1 MVHSLNVLNWCALA
15 PGMGSHEQWIA
26 WAQDPE
32 LRATWQ
38 GDLPKSSHI
47 PMMSARRMST
57 GSRLAVEAGLSLLE
71 GATADMAIFTSRHG
85 ELERTYKIL
94 QCLNSQQN
102 ISPTDFAMSV
112 HNTASGW
119 LTITANE
126 TMPVASL
133 AAGIDSFQ
141 QGIIEAMGMLASGA
155 KRVLLVDFD
164 GIMPSFYHSQT
175 SPIGLPYALALLLA
189 VGDDL
194 QCECISS
201 IDSNESEL
209 PHGLSFL
216 RHWLNKK
223 PSFVVP
229 GQHNNWQWSQ

>member
-1 MVHSLNVLNWCALA
+1 MTHSLNILNWCALA
-15 PGMGSHEQWIA
+15 PGMGGQELWLA
-26 WAQDPE
+26 WARE
-32 LRATWQ
+32 GEHSVRWQ
-38 GDLPKSSHI
+38 GDLPKSAHI

-94 QCLNSQQN
+94 QSLHQQQN

-119 LTITANE
+119 LTITAND
-126 TMPVASL
+126 TMPVTSL

-141 QGIIEAMGMLASGA
+141 QGIVEAMGMLAGGA
-155 KRVLLVDFD
+155 ERVLLVDFD
-164 GIMPSFYHSQT
+164 GAIPDFYHSQT
-175 SPIGLPYALALLLA
+175 SPIGLPYALALLLTA
-189 VGDDL
+189 GDDL
-194 QCECISS
+194 QCECISKV
-201 IDSNESEL
+201 DVSEPKL
-209 PHGLSFL
+209 PQGLNFL
-216 RHWLNKK
+216 RNWLSEKS
-223 PSFVVP
+223 SFVIQ